1 MRGSVVKRGRRW
13 SYVLDVGRDP
23 VTGRRR
29 QRWRGGFATKA
40 DAEHEL
46 ARQIG
51 GTGGGDSLEDS
62 ALRVDAYLDQ
72 WFEGVRPALRPSTA
86 KSYGEIVRWYLRPR
100 LGAVRLSELN
110 AIQVRARRSA
120 TRRDG

>member
-1 MRGSVVKRGRRW
+1 MRGSVVKRGRTW
-13 SYVLDVGRDP
+13 SYVMDVGRDP

-40 DAEHEL
+40 DAERSL
-46 ARQIG
+46 AGQVS
-51 GTGGGDSLEDS
+51 GTAGRNSVEDS

-72 WFEGVRPALRPSTA
+72 WFEGVRPTLRPSTA

-100 LGAVRLSELN
+100 LGAVRLSDLN
-110 AIQVRARRSA
+110 AIQVRALYA
-120 TRRDG
+120 